1 MDSSPGRVYARLN
14 TTNANPTTRG
24 LLAPR
29 GQGQSNGFDVREVTC
44 YGCHQKGHMIHD
56 CPQHTWNQ
64 TSTRGSNTFRGR
76 FNSHQGRQGTR
87 SNARS
92 TYVDNDTASES
103 LYYDAEQGQGDFTV
117 ASATIDDH
125 TDEQKAKDWLGGV
138 AAENDNIK
146 DMVLQDLWKNEDFLG
161 A

>member
-1 MDSSPGRVYARLN
+1 MP
-14 TTNANPTTRG
+14 
-24 LLAPR
+24 APR
-29 GQGQSNGFDVREVTC
+29 GQGRSNGFDVREVTC
-44 YGCHQKGHMIHD
+44 YGCRQKGHMIRD

-64 TSTRGSNTFRGR
+64 QSTRGSNTFRGR
-76 FNSHQGRQGTR
+76 FNSRQGRQGTR

-92 TYVDNDTASES
+92 TYIDADTASES
-103 LYYDAEQGQGDFTV
+103 LYYEAEQGQGDFQI
-117 ASATIDDH
+117 ASAATNDH

-138 AAENDNIK
+138 AAENDNVK